1 VSRNNFTRS
10 NKVSRIDFKR
20 SDKVSQID
28 FTKSK
33 VSRIEFTRSREKASQ
48 ESIKIVEERESSCVS
63 KW

>member
-20 SDKVSQID
+20 SDKVWSQID

-33 VSRIEFTRSREKASQ
+33 VSWIEFTRSREKASR
-48 ESIKIVEERESSCVS
+48 ESIKMVEERESSCVS
-63 KW
+63 K